1 MPGSV
6 LEFKP
11 RIDENPVVETAKC
24 PHCFGEIPAAARFC
38 MHCGNKVK
46 AEKKSKK
53 SAPKSKHT
61 KAPLKTDEEIN
72 AFAQAISTPTSNSE
86 HKRTIALRNLALFL
100 VGINTGLRNSDLLR
114 LKVSHFF
121 NKDMSARKTLY
132 VVEKKTGKGREIDI
146 MPQLAEHVKEYVE
159 SAGLGYED
167 FLAGSQ
173 RGRTSSVRDDD
184 LHGENVLSGISWNQI
199 IVSTAESLGWQASKY
214 GGHTLRKTFGYRTYK
229 SASALSRESGS
240 LALATVCK
248 MFNHSSEAI
257 TLIYI
262 GLDKEEVM
270 EVCKLTTD
278 QYDWAAMQA
287 MAYELGDKN
296 EEN

>member
-1 MPGSV
+1 MPGV
-6 LEFKP
+6 LDFRP
-11 RIDENPVVETAKC
+11 RIEDNPVEETVKC
-24 PHCFGEIPAAARFC
+24 PHCFGEIPVVARFC

-46 AEKKSKK
+46 VEKKSKQQ
-53 SAPKSKHT
+53 APKSKHT
-61 KAPLKTDEEIN
+61 KVPLKTDDEIK
-72 AFAQAISTPTSNSE
+72 AFAQAIGAPTSQSK
-86 HKRTIALRNLALFL
+86 HKRNIALRNLALFMI
-100 VGINTGLRNSDLLR
+100 GINTGLRNSDLLR
-114 LKVSHFF
+114 LKVSNFF
-121 NKDMSARKTLY
+121 NKDMTAKQTLY
-132 VVEKKTGKGREIDI
+132 VIEKKTGKGREIAI
-146 MPQLAEHVKEYVE
+146 LPQLESYVRNYVE
-159 SAGLGYED
+159 FAGLEHND

-173 RGRTSSVRDDD
+173 RGRTSVVRDDD

-199 IVSTAESLGWQASKY
+199 IVATAESLGWQASQY

-229 SASALSRESGS
+229 SASALSRESGA

-248 MFNHSSEAI
+248 LFNHSSEAI

-287 MAYELGDKN
+287 IAYELGDKN